1 VASDA
6 YLHVTANSTR
16 GTGGGGIVLII
27 GRQLA
32 EALGGSVWATS
43 RLGEGSLFR
52 VLIPCVAGPAAAD
65 PGSSAT
71 SALDAAARNA
81 TASRRRARSMR
92 AVRGSPAVRAP
103 KP

>member
-1 VASDA
+1 MNDTTNAFHIHFLAIGGTSVQADI
-6 YLHVTANSTR
+6 VEWTAPA
-16 GTGGGGIVLII
+16 GTG
-27 GRQLA
+27 
-32 EALGGSVWATS
+32 SVSVTS
-43 RLGEGSLFR
+43 RVGEGSLFR
-52 VLIPCVAGPAAAD
+52 VLIPCVAGPEAAD